1 MFFLPGDFIDFSK
14 SVLYSLGFSSNLYFW
29 FSGLKYG
36 AQSGLNPFLH
46 TWSLSVE
53 EQFYLIFPVLLF
65 FIYQYFKKYLIQILI
80 LGFIISLVLADW
92 GSRNYPAF
100 TFYILP
106 TRGWELLSGSILA
119 YFEIKL
125 GRRSK
130 SQTLNKILPSIGF
143 FLIIYS
149 ISFFDDKMNHPSFY
163 TLLPIIGVCLIIWF
177 SNKDELITRILSSK
191 LLVGI
196 GLISY
201 SLYLWHYPFV
211 IFDSLT
217 EFTTNSNLRKILLGI
232 IILLLSITS
241 YFFIEIPA
249 RKKIYKFKIILTF
262 ILISIF
268 ICFIFNF
275 KVIINDG
282 YKNRLPKILQ
292 ENIVNK
298 YSRNLFGSDNDF
310 IDLKKK
316 VYLIGDSH
324 MGFIGGDLVDSLF
337 KKNYKTISFVE
348 GGCLFFPGF
357 NQYNVKT
364 NRVNDKCND
373 NYFAKI
379 EKTLSQETDAIFIF
393 GGRFPIYLTNYY
405 FDNQEGGLENEGSKF
420 EHQYISNGNYI
431 NIQDSFKTEILK
443 KAQRNKIILI
453 YPIPE
458 VGWDP
463 NRKIYLQYLN
473 RNNKFSNDFNLKY
486 ITTSYEVYK
495 SRTRSSFALL
505 DSIVGQNIYRV
516 YPHEVLCNNLIK
528 NRCSTHD
535 DKDIFYADDDHLS
548 LKGSKMINQLIINEI
563 EKIEKNIK

>member
-1 MFFLPGDFIDFSK
+1 M
-14 SVLYSLGFSSNLYFW
+14 
-29 FSGLKYG
+29 
-36 AQSGLNPFLH
+36 
-46 TWSLSVE
+46 
-53 EQFYLIFPVLLF
+53 
-65 FIYQYFKKYLIQILI
+65 
-80 LGFIISLVLADW
+80 II
-92 GSRNYPAF
+92 
-100 TFYILP
+100 
-106 TRGWELLSGSILA
+106 
-119 YFEIKL
+119 K
-125 GRRSK
+125 
-130 SQTLNKILPSIGF
+130 
-143 FLIIYS
+143 
-149 ISFFDDKMNHPSFY
+149 
-163 TLLPIIGVCLIIWF
+163 
-177 SNKDELITRILSSK
+177 
-191 LLVGI
+191 
-196 GLISY
+196 
-201 SLYLWHYPFV
+201 
-211 IFDSLT
+211 
-217 EFTTNSNLRKILLGI
+217 
-232 IILLLSITS
+232 
-241 YFFIEIPA
+241 
-249 RKKIYKFKIILTF
+249 
-262 ILISIF
+262 
-268 ICFIFNF
+268 
-275 KVIINDG
+275 DG

-292 ENIVNK
+292 ENVVNK
-298 YSRNLFGSDNDF
+298 YSRNLFGSDNNF

-324 MGFIGGDLVDSLF
+324 MGFIGGDLADSLF
-337 KKNYKTISFVE
+337 KKNYKTITFVE

-364 NRVNDKCND
+364 NRVNEKCND
-373 NYFAKI
+373 DYFAKI
-379 EKTLSQETDAIFIF
+379 EKTLSKETDAIFIF

-420 EHQYISNGNYI
+420 EYQYISNGNYI

-535 DKDIFYADDDHLS
+535 YKDIFYADDDHLS
-548 LKGSKMINQLIINEI
+548 VAGSDFQVNKLLKQFLN
-563 EKIEKNIK
+563 